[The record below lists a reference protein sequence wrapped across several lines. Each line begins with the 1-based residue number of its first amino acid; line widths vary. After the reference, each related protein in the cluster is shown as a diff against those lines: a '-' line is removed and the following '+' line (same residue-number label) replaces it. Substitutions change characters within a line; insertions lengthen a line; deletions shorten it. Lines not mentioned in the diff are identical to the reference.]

1 MISLLKKEKKPDF
14 SFEKLVEFLDHFS
27 PYSRKTLGKISK
39 MLEKKGM
46 MYDIPSDFQG
56 ERLEE
61 LTWEEMEMILKG

>member
-1 MISLLKKEKKPDF
+1 MISLLKREKKPDF
-14 SFEKLVEFLDHFS
+14 SFEKLVDFLDHFS

-46 MYDIPSDFQG
+46 MYDIPSEFQG
-56 ERLEE
+56 KRHEE